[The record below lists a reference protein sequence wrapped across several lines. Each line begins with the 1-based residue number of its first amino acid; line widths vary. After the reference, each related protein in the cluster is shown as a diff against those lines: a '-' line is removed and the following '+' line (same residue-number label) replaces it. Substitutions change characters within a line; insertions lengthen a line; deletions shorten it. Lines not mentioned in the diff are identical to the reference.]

1 MLNLTNKR
9 EKQTWFLF
17 LYFNN
22 IPPEIWF
29 SKWEKY
35 QGLQRASRLKKK
47 TPLKREENLRW
58 KDAGTEE
65 DRKGKWMLLLGT
77 TFIISSK
84 MYMSA
89 TKEMDMNRYEWIWI

>member
-1 MLNLTNKR
+1 MIFQVGK
-9 EKQTWFLF
+9 
-17 LYFNN
+17 
-22 IPPEIWF
+22 I
-29 SKWEKY
+29 
-35 QGLQRASRLKKK
+35 SRSPACIKIKKK

-89 TKEMDMNRYEWIWI
+89 TKEMDMNRYEWI

>member
-1 MLNLTNKR
+1 MIFQVGKT
-9 EKQTWFLF
+9 
-17 LYFNN
+17 
-22 IPPEIWF
+22 
-29 SKWEKY
+29 
-35 QGLQRASRLKKK
+35 SRSPACIKIKKKKK

-89 TKEMDMNRYEWIWI
+89 TKEMDMNGYEWI

>member
-1 MLNLTNKR
+1 MVFQVGKT
-9 EKQTWFLF
+9 
-17 LYFNN
+17 
-22 IPPEIWF
+22 
-29 SKWEKY
+29 
-35 QGLQRASRLKKK
+35 SRSTACIKIIKKK

-89 TKEMDMNRYEWIWI
+89 TKEMDMMY